1 MGTNYSTA
9 FGPYPL
15 VGQEPG
21 TLSVFS
27 EPHLSC
33 PHEMLLV
40 LPSRVFEQKDEATI
54 MFIDGAHSIP
64 YAKVTQ

>member
-1 MGTNYSTA
+1 
-9 FGPYPL
+9 
-15 VGQEPG
+15 
-21 TLSVFS
+21 
-27 EPHLSC
+27 
-33 PHEMLLV
+33 LV